1 MNWFDWL
8 RIALIVPTSLAVVG
22 LLAVLINDIKR
33 NR

>member
-8 RIALIVPTSLAVVG
+8 RIALIVPTTIAVVG
-22 LLAVLINDIKR
+22 LIAVLINDIKD

>member
-22 LLAVLINDIKR
+22 LLAVLINDIKD
-33 NR
+33 NK

>member
-8 RIALIVPTSLAVVG
+8 RIALIVPTTLAVVG
-22 LLAVLINDIKR
+22 LLAVLINDIKD